1 MTRIGYVLK
10 VYPRFSET
18 FVVTE
23 ILAREDLG
31 QDLSIYAL
39 RPTTDTRFHPEI
51 ARVEAPVRWVPRPR
65 KAADLWETLTA
76 SLTDEDMR
84 RRFVDLM
91 PHIASLSADDVAQ
104 GVALARAAREDGITH
119 LHAHFA
125 SLAGRTAWIAS
136 SLTDIPYTVT
146 THAKDIHHDSVDMNL
161 LRKVCAG
168 AAQVIAISSYNQD
181 YLNRVLEGTGAR
193 IILQRN
199 ALELARFAY
208 RDPEPSSGPLRIL
221 AVGRLVEKK
230 GFAHLIDALAL
241 ARDAGIN
248 VDAQIIGEGELAGE
262 LAQRIEDRDLS
273 DSCRL
278 LGARTQ
284 NEVRSLLENSDVFVA
299 PCVPGADGNIDGL
312 PTVILESMAVG
323 TPVIA
328 TFVSGIPEVVING
341 RTGVLVSPASAGA
354 LAEALGD
361 VASGHVPA
369 RDLARGARALIEETY
384 DSHVQAA
391 RLASLEDEEE
401 R

>member
-84 RRFVDLM
+84 RRFGDLM

-136 SLTDIPYTVT
+136 SLTGIPYTVT
-146 THAKDIHHDSVDMNL
+146 THAKDIHHDSVDMDL

-193 IILQRN
+193 IVLQRN

-241 ARDAGIN
+241 AREAGIDF
-248 VDAQIIGEGELAGE
+248 DAQIIGEGELAGE
-262 LAQRIEDRDLS
+262 LAQRIEDRGLS

-341 RTGVLVSPASAGA
+341 
-354 LAEALGD
+354 
-361 VASGHVPA
+361 
-369 RDLARGARALIEETY
+369 
-384 DSHVQAA
+384 
-391 RLASLEDEEE
+391 
-401 R
+401 

>member
-65 KAADLWETLTA
+65 KAAELWETLTEG
-76 SLTDEDMR
+76 LTDEDMR

-146 THAKDIHHDSVDMNL
+146 THAKDIHHDSVDMDL

-193 IILQRN
+193 IVLQRN

-241 ARDAGIN
+241 AREAGIDF
-248 VDAQIIGEGELAGE
+248 DAQIIGEGELAGE
-262 LAQRIEDRDLS
+262 LAQRIEDRGLS

-312 PTVILESMAVG
+312 PTVILE
-323 TPVIA
+323 
-328 TFVSGIPEVVING
+328 
-341 RTGVLVSPASAGA
+341 
-354 LAEALGD
+354 
-361 VASGHVPA
+361 
-369 RDLARGARALIEETY
+369 
-384 DSHVQAA
+384 
-391 RLASLEDEEE
+391 
-401 R
+401 